1 MASNELYFQDEKE
14 MKKYKVTKFITTT
27 LLYIFLTAMAV
38 FILFPFYWMIIT
50 SLKSM
55 GEIEGP
61 TTFWPADI
69 STGLQNYALV
79 FEQVQYFGRY
89 FLNTIFVSACTTV
102 LVVITSVGAG
112 YAFAKLNFIGK
123 DLLFSVL
130 LMTMMIPGELM
141 VVTNY
146 MTISV
151 WGWTNT
157 YMALILPFG
166 VSVFYIFFLRQT
178 FQGIPHELYLAAKVD
193 GVGDFKYLFKV
204 MIPIAMPAI
213 TTIIIL
219 SSMGAWNALIWP
231 QLAANDDAMRMVAN
245 GLMQAF
251 VSDFGTE
258 TNLQL
263 AASTVVTLPILVFFM
278 VFRKT
283 IMSGVSRS
291 GIKG

>member
-1 MASNELYFQDEKE
+1 MATNELYFQDEKE
-14 MKKYKVTKFITTT
+14 MKRYKVTKFFSTVF
-27 LLYIFLTAMAV
+27 LYIFLIAMAL
-38 FILFPFYWMIIT
+38 FILFPFYWMLIT

-55 GEIEGP
+55 TEINDVP
-61 TTFWPADI
+61 TFWPADPL
-69 STGLQNYALV
+69 TGLENYALV
-79 FEQVQYFGRY
+79 FTQVQYFGRY

-112 YAFAKLNFIGK
+112 YAFAKLNFKGK
-123 DLLFSVL
+123 DMLFSVL
-130 LMTMMIPGELM
+130 LMTMMVPGELM

-146 MTISV
+146 MTISTLN
-151 WGWTNT
+151 WTDT

-178 FQGIPHELYLAAKVD
+178 FQGVPHELYLAAKVD

-231 QLAANDDAMRMVAN
+231 QLVANSEPMRMVAN
-245 GLMQAF
+245 GLMTYFQT
-251 VSDFGTE
+251 DFGTD
-258 TNLQL
+258 TNKQL
-263 AASTVVTLPILVFFM
+263 AASTVVTLPILVFFI